1 MWWWKGKTEKS
12 EPQETVRR
20 SRIAWLAASTSPCCL
35 ESCCRQSV
43 EQPAE
48 RGGGL
53 LLGDV
58 CTKTG
63 LPVADVLRDKHPDIH
78 VPPLENPTCMS
89 FEEYKEVTVTVPL
102 DFSEDDVMWVA
113 SKLSGATG

>member
-48 RGGGL
+48 RVGGGL

-63 LPVADVLRDKHPDIH
+63 QPVADVLWEKHPGMR
-78 VPPLENPTCMS
+78 VPPVENHMCTE
-89 FEEYKEVTVTVPL
+89 FEENEEVPETVPL
-102 DFSEDDVMWVA
+102 DFSEEDI
-113 SKLSGATG
+113 T